1 MRLRRLKVEQL
12 RQFRQPFVMDDLQPG
27 LNLIHG
33 PNESGKST
41 LVRAIRAAFF
51 ERYRTSS
58 VDDLRPWGDSA
69 AAPTITLDF
78 DAQHKSWHLVKSF
91 LQRKRCDLTIDS
103 TSYTEDEAEEKLAEL
118 LGFQFSAKG
127 VSKPE
132 HWGVPGLLWVEQGT
146 GQNIEQAVEH
156 AGEHL
161 KSALNSLVGEVASTG
176 GDELIEQ
183 VKARWSELFT
193 PTGKPRG
200 DYQRLEKEREV
211 HQQEIDELQAR
222 IQKYQE
228 QVDRLGKL
236 TQDYERTQHERP
248 WEEVERQ
255 LEQTKERYRQVQ
267 KLEQQQAQE
276 KETLTHLQ
284 NNQQLLRQNQEQ
296 LWSLNK
302 KLEVRKAELDK
313 AQRELEQAEARSPA
327 TASSIKAAKT
337 AYEAAA
343 KQLEQARLQDIRS
356 RLEQDIRRL
365 EQQNQT
371 LTQNLEKARQYQQ
384 ELEQAREQSRQN
396 QIDSREVKVLKN
408 TEHQLKEERI
418 RSQTIATRLT
428 WQLEPGARLAL
439 NEEPLEGQGE
449 RQLLEESSLVI
460 TGVGTLG
467 ITPGGED
474 LASTRRKLSALEQ
487 SLTEQMTTLG
497 VDSVQQAEY
506 RVAAH
511 EAAERTLRHS
521 RELLGSVAPVGI
533 DQLLADQKE
542 TESELQKA
550 KAQLQN
556 SPAPEPGQQA
566 QVTDVASAEAKRT
579 QAETR
584 LAEAE
589 AEERKHQTEL
599 LTRRQT
605 RDNAESEW
613 YQLQDEVQNP
623 EHQKQ
628 LQKLSAELAGIED
641 KRVRLEAT
649 LQAREQ
655 EIIEARPSI
664 LKQDIERYQRS
675 ISNLRQT
682 QEERQRELRDIQ
694 VRLEAWGAEG
704 LEEQCNE
711 KVAELEKCH
720 RRYQELHRR
729 AQALNLLLTLLTEK
743 RQALTRRLQAPLQ
756 KHLNHYLSL
765 LFPQATLEVDEHL
778 RPGTFSRGTELGQIA
793 ELSFGAREQMG
804 LISRLAYADLL
815 REAGRP
821 TLVILDDT
829 LVHSDT
835 DRLEDMKRILFDA
848 ANRHQ
853 ILLFTCHPEKWS
865 DLGVAPRDI
874 LAMKEQACS
883 APG

>member
-193 PTGKPRG
+193 PTGKPSG